1 MLFSII
7 GTGNMAWFMA
17 KRLSSAGH
25 TCLAVYGRNQ
35 LAVTELAHEV
45 NATPVYKLED
55 IKDNADACIIAISDH
70 EIEHIASLI
79 SLPHTVLV
87 HTAGAIDSNLL
98 AKAGPNYGVL
108 WPAYSLLK
116 SDLPT
121 HRNIPC
127 IWEASNARAKE
138 VISVLASSLS
148 DTVYE
153 AGSQQRKWLHL
164 CAVLGNNFTNHLM
177 AVCERI
183 CEEQQ
188 LPFAL
193 LQPILRQTFDKVQT
207 HHPYDVQTGPA
218 KRNDNLT
225 LKAHIALLQQHPE
238 WQELYEAIS
247 HSITEMYNRS

>member
-7 GTGNMAWFMA
+7 GTGNVAWFMA
-17 KRLSSAGH
+17 KRLLSAGH
-25 TCLAVYGRNQ
+25 TCLTVYGRSQ
-35 LAVTELAHEV
+35 LSVNELAHEV
-45 NATPVYKLED
+45 NAMPVYDLMQIED
-55 IKDNADACIIAISDH
+55 SADACIMAISDH

-79 SLPHTVLV
+79 SLSHTVLI
-87 HTAGAIDSNLL
+87 HTAGAIDSNIL

-108 WPAYSLLK
+108 WPAYSILK

-127 IWEASNARAKE
+127 IWEGSNARSRE
-138 VISVLASSLS
+138 VILGLASSLS
-148 DTVYE
+148 DIVYE

-164 CAVLGNNFTNHLM
+164 SAVLGNNFVNHLM

-183 CEEQQ
+183 CEEQH
-188 LPFAL
+188 LPFTL
-193 LQPILRQTFDKVQT
+193 LQPILKQTFDRVQT

-218 KRNDNLT
+218 KRRDGLT
-225 LKAHIALLQQHPE
+225 LQAHLALLQQHPE
-238 WQELYEAIS
+238 WQELYRSIS